1 MFLIKTTVQ
10 FALAIIH
17 EKKVTVEAENW
28 HEALMETIKRNNKGD
43 IIIEDHDLSECNVD
57 IEGWPYQVFDKWTI
71 EDGEY
76 YVNET
81 ACWSEQNLTETE
93 MRQALYI
100 MSNDN
105 ETKGF
110 SKEKLDKSLAIVAN
124 NR

>member
-1 MFLIKTTVQ
+1 MKFNLTIQ
-10 FALAIIH
+10 EIY

-71 EDGEY
+71 EDVEK

-110 SKEKLDKSLAIVAN
+110 SKEKLDKSLASVAN

>member
-1 MFLIKTTVQ
+1 MPEASFNLTIQ
-10 FALAIIH
+10 EIY

-71 EDGEY
+71 EDVEK

-100 MSNDN
+100 RSNDN